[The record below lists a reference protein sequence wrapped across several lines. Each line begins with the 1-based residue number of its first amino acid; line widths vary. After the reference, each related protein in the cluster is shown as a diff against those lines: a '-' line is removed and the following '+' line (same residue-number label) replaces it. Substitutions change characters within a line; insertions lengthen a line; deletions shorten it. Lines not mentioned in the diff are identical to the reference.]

1 MAAPLLALVVAVS
14 EGRLELV
21 AFLLAALL
29 LWIVGDSSHRR
40 RRRR

>member
-1 MAAPLLALVVAVS
+1 MSAPMLALVVAVP

-29 LWIVGDSSHRR
+29 LWIVADSSHRR